1 MKYAYINGKILDGTK
16 DMQVKEGFVILTDN
30 DKIEDIVKAG
40 TDLNGYEKVDLKR
53 RYIMPGLINMHVH
66 LAGNGKPQKKQR
78 DNEKLVKILMGNAL
92 MRSIAYGMVAG
103 FAKTELMSGVT
114 TIRTVGGLGSFD
126 TKLRDEINAGTK
138 MGPRILAA
146 NEGISV
152 PGGHMAGSVAV
163 AADSIDTALK
173 HLEQSEKEKVDLIK
187 LMITGGVMDAKEKG
201 VPVN

>member
-1 MKYAYINGKILDGTK
+1 LVLNKHFKNTGYKNMKYAYINGKILDGTK

-103 FAKTELMSGVT
+103 FAKTELMSGGHC
-114 TIRTVGGLGSFD
+114 RNRCQCGHGGQAESRPAFAVG
-126 TKLRDEINAGTK
+126 
-138 MGPRILAA
+138 
-146 NEGISV
+146 
-152 PGGHMAGSVAV
+152 
-163 AADSIDTALK
+163 
-173 HLEQSEKEKVDLIK
+173 
-187 LMITGGVMDAKEKG
+187 
-201 VPVN
+201 

>member
-78 DNEKLVKILMGNAL
+78 DNEKLVKTIMGSGLTRAV
-92 MRSIAYGMVAG
+92 AYSMVRG
-103 FAKTELMSGVT
+103 FARDELMSGVT
-114 TIRTVGGLGSFD
+114 TMHSPSRARVG
-126 TKLRDEINAGTK
+126 T
-138 MGPRILAA
+138 
-146 NEGISV
+146 
-152 PGGHMAGSVAV
+152 
-163 AADSIDTALK
+163 
-173 HLEQSEKEKVDLIK
+173 
-187 LMITGGVMDAKEKG
+187 
-201 VPVN
+201 

>member
-152 PGGHMAGSVAV
+152 PAFVLPLDRDRAIITLV
-163 AADSIDTALK
+163 DSNLQRENILP
-173 HLEQSEKEKVDLIK
+173 SERAFAYKMKSEAMKRQGFRTDL
-187 LMITGGVMDAKEKG
+187 
-201 VPVN
+201 

>member
-78 DNEKLVKILMGNAL
+78 DNEKLVKILMGKCTYAFNCI
-92 MRSIAYGMVAG
+92 RYGCRICKNRAYERCDNNKNGW
-103 FAKTELMSGVT
+103 
-114 TIRTVGGLGSFD
+114 RTWKF
-126 TKLRDEINAGTK
+126 
-138 MGPRILAA
+138 
-146 NEGISV
+146 
-152 PGGHMAGSVAV
+152 
-163 AADSIDTALK
+163 
-173 HLEQSEKEKVDLIK
+173 
-187 LMITGGVMDAKEKG
+187 
-201 VPVN
+201 